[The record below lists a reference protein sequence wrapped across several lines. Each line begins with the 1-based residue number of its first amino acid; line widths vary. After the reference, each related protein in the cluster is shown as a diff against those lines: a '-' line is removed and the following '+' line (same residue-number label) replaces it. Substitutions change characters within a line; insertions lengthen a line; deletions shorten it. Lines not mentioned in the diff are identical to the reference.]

1 VEVSSNLYIF
11 SVLIWGDSE
20 FKYQSG
26 PVFGLVLIYKEN
38 GIVTRKYVP
47 MVVKKVGAHTGYQSC
62 VYTKFI
68 LQIEETLA
76 IARGK
81 KKIYVTFD
89 FIFFL

>member
-1 VEVSSNLYIF
+1 
-11 SVLIWGDSE
+11 
-20 FKYQSG
+20 
-26 PVFGLVLIYKEN
+26 
-38 GIVTRKYVP
+38 